1 MLARGGPRG
10 ARLAGS
16 GNLVARLRTGI
27 VERLGYQLGN
37 AAPFTDCIDPRLLRV
52 VRPFASLGGGQ
63 PPALGPEVIGHH
75 ALRRAIRPTI
85 RTQPVVEEPELGA
98 EAWETGVTHH
108 VLVVSN
114 TENGARICGSVGP
127 GLFRVKNIGE
137 RTLADQIKRFIQEA
151 KSIEVDKIS

>member
-98 EAWETGVTHH
+98 EAGKTGVAHH
-108 VLVVSN
+108 VLVHRN
-114 TENGARICGSVGP
+114 TENNARMCYIVWP
-127 GLFRVKNIGE
+127 GFLRILNIGE
-137 RTLADQIKRFIQEA
+137 GTLIDRIKRFIKKP
-151 KSIEVDKIS
+151 KSIEPDK